1 MFTKRLDRIQ
11 PSATLAMT
19 AKAAEL
25 RSQGVDVLNFS
36 VGEPDFNTPINI
48 IDAAKKAMD
57 KGYTKYTPGSGIIE
71 LREAVC
77 KKIKRDNNLDYNI
90 ENVVVSC
97 GGKHSLYNACQVL
110 FEHGD
115 EVIIF
120 SPYWVSF
127 PDFISVTGA
136 KPIFV
141 NTLSDRQYEPD
152 FNDLESKITKKT
164 KGIIINSPSNP
175 TGGVWSDEAIKKT
188 LEISLKNDLWIFSD
202 ECYEQLV
209 YDMDFIS
216 IANFSKNKDK
226 ILTFQ
231 SCSKTYAMT
240 GWRIGYTIGE
250 PEVIKAIGKLQSQST
265 SCPNSIAQYAAVEAL
280 VGNQDIISDMVNTF
294 KVRRDLIID
303 GLNSIDHIICDTPK
317 GAFYVFPDISYYFN
331 KSYKNKIIKS
341 AYDLSMILLEEQYI
355 VTVSGESF
363 GAPNNIRFSYATSE
377 KNIRQLIDRLK
388 SIFHLIK

>member
-25 RSQGVDVLNFS
+25 RSQGIDVLNFS
-36 VGEPDFNTPINI
+36 VGEPDFNTPKNI

-57 KGYTKYTPGSGIIE
+57 QGYTKYTPGSGIKE

-90 ENVVVSC
+90 DNVVVSC

-127 PDFISVTGA
+127 PDFVSITGA

-152 FNDLESKITKKT
+152 FNDLKSKITKKT
-164 KGIIINSPSNP
+164 KGMIINSPSNP

-188 LEISLKNDLWIFSD
+188 LEISLKNDLWI
-202 ECYEQLV
+202 L
-209 YDMDFIS
+209 
-216 IANFSKNKDK
+216 K
-226 ILTFQ
+226 I
-231 SCSKTYAMT
+231 
-240 GWRIGYTIGE
+240 
-250 PEVIKAIGKLQSQST
+250 
-265 SCPNSIAQYAAVEAL
+265 
-280 VGNQDIISDMVNTF
+280 
-294 KVRRDLIID
+294 
-303 GLNSIDHIICDTPK
+303 
-317 GAFYVFPDISYYFN
+317 
-331 KSYKNKIIKS
+331 
-341 AYDLSMILLEEQYI
+341 
-355 VTVSGESF
+355 
-363 GAPNNIRFSYATSE
+363 
-377 KNIRQLIDRLK
+377 
-388 SIFHLIK
+388 